1 MAGYYPLPAYNP
13 GNALNFEPLNNA
25 VSGFKEAQSRNALLG
40 YQQQRDQV
48 SDQRQ
53 NALLRMQENQETR
66 AQTTF
71 TQEQQD
77 RAHKALAATFQAI
90 GQDPDPS
97 RRAALY
103 NQVRGRVKDFDQ
115 DIISAGGDPNDMEG
129 TMRLVTAHALGYQ
142 QPKAPEVK
150 EVNGRLV
157 RVEPGATGATEIY
170 NAANQPGG
178 AFANPKDKAN
188 VEESLRREYATLAK
202 PYFEVRDA
210 YSRVEQSAANPSA
223 AGDLA
228 LIFNYMKM
236 LDPGSVVREGE
247 FATAQSAAGIPDRVW
262 NLYNRMLSGERLNP
276 QQREDFIGQARG
288 LFQRQ
293 EQQYQGIQE
302 QYRGIAERTGVDTR
316 NTILDFGRPA
326 SPNAQSEPSSIS
338 GMSDAPV
345 LSPEQAR
352 TMPPGTVFRTPDGR
366 VMRVPGGR

>member
-1 MAGYYPLPAYNP
+1 MAFQQLPAYSV
-13 GNALNFEPLNNA
+13 GNALNFSPLQNA
-25 VSGFKEAQSRNALLG
+25 VDNFGQVRRQNALLQ

-53 NALLRMQENQETR
+53 NALLKLQEQQGAREQTR
-66 AQTTF
+66 F
-71 TQEQQD
+71 TQEQLD
-77 RAHKALAATFQAI
+77 RTDKALAATVQAI
-90 GQDPDPS
+90 GQETDPA
-97 RRAALY
+97 RRTAMW
-103 NQVRGRVKDFDQ
+103 NSVRGRTKHVDAALTA
-115 DIISAGGDPNDMEG
+115 AGFDPNDFDSSS
-129 TMRLVTAHALGYQ
+129 RYIIAQARGYVE
-142 QPKAPEVK
+142 PSKAEVK

>member
-1 MAGYYPLPAYNP
+1 MAGYYPLPQYNP

-129 TMRLVTAHALGYQ
+129 TMRLVTARALGYQ

-157 RVEPGATGATEIY
+157 AVSPDASSVREIY
-170 NAANQPGG
+170 NSANQPGG

-188 VEESLRREYATLAK
+188 VEESLRKEYATLAK

-223 AGDLA
+223 AG
-228 LIFNYMKM
+228 
-236 LDPGSVVREGE
+236 V
-247 FATAQSAAGIPDRVW
+247 PDRIW

-276 QQREDFIGQARG
+276 QQRDDFIGQARG

-302 QYRGIAERTGVDTR
+302 QYRGIAERTGVDVR
-316 NTILDFGRPA
+316 NTILDFGRPG
-326 SPNAQSEPSSIS
+326 SPNAQSEASSIS
-338 GMSDAPV
+338 GMSDTPL